1 MTDFDRKKIEDA
13 KKNDQWDAVNP
24 LAVITEEQM
33 AQLSVILESYEPT
46 YTNFQAMSLSV
57 KKTYTRAF
65 LDAKPLLK
73 SKTICLLTSIGILL
87 IIISSATKNR
97 S

>member
-1 MTDFDRKKIEDA
+1 MTDFGRKKIEDA
-13 KKNDQWDAVNP
+13 KKNGQWDAVNP

>member
-1 MTDFDRKKIEDA
+1 MTDFGRKKIEDA
-13 KKNDQWDAVNP
+13 KKNGQWDAVNP

-97 S
+97 N

>member
-46 YTNFQAMSLSV
+46 YTNFQAMPLSV